1 MQEELML
8 DDAADALVVAALVK
22 FQRPIGVIAQQHKSR
37 LKVAGRVVT
46 LYAEEAVACR
56 SGLEAIE
63 RHALELGLGLS

>member
-1 MQEELML
+1 
-8 DDAADALVVAALVK
+8 
-22 FQRPIGVIAQQHKSR
+22 
-37 LKVAGRVVT
+37 VAGRVVT